1 MNLPLEFPQ
10 SLLAFLVTIVGATM
24 QSSIG
29 FGLGPVGVPL
39 LALIDP
45 SFVPG
50 PIIINGFVLNILILV
65 RNRQEFRIKEFNWAI
80 VGRVVGTL
88 LGAQILLLIPV
99 SYLALFFGGMVLFAV
114 ALSFSGLKL
123 PINPKNLL
131 LAGTLSGIMGTTSAI
146 GGPPMALVYQRS
158 SGAKVRSMLGGI
170 FLIGTILA
178 MIALYSIGRLG
189 MTELKLAALMLPGT
203 LLGFYLSRYSVPLI
217 DGGFVRPAILSLSA
231 VSALILLL
239 KQVF

>member
-1 MNLPLEFPQ
+1 MSLPLELTQ
-10 SLLAFLVTIVGATM
+10 SVLALLVTVIGATM

-29 FGLGPVGVPL
+29 FGLGPFGVPL

-45 SFVPG
+45 TFVPG
-50 PIIINGFVLNILILV
+50 PIIINGFVLNVLILL
-65 RNRQEFRIKEFNWAI
+65 RDHHEFRIKEFNWAI

-88 LGAQILLLIPV
+88 IGAQILVLIPV
-99 SYLALFFGGMVLFAV
+99 NYLAMLFGGMVLFAV

-123 PINPKNLL
+123 HINPKNLL
-131 LAGTLSGIMGTTSAI
+131 LAGTLSGVMGTTSAI

-158 SGAKVRSMLGGI
+158 SGAKVRSMLAGI

-189 MTELKLAALMLPGT
+189 VTELKLATLMLPGT
-203 LLGFYLSRYSVPLI
+203 LTGFYLSRYSVPVI
-217 DGGFVRPAILSLSA
+217 DKGFVRPAILSLSA
-231 VSALILLL
+231 VSALVLLL
-239 KQVF
+239 KQIF